1 MGGGV
6 WGVMMMKAVHR
17 KIIAFLGFVILFY
30 APLVS
35 SAELAQYYWGYNVGD
50 TVLTA
55 VISPDGNYVGI
66 GTSQGY
72 VFLFNKAGE
81 VILKYKTEDQADD
94 VAMTPSGDL
103 VVYDN
108 ADYIYYFK
116 GSQLYWR
123 YSPKEGGAGSS
134 IDISSDGRYIV
145 VGSTSDWVYLLDT
158 SGNLLCKY
166 DTGPG
171 LLTDWDVYVVR
182 ISNNGNFIAAGNA
195 HGVYF
200 LSKTC
205 TLLWTEELGKVQ
217 YLDMPDDGSYV
228 VAAVGNTV
236 YKFTKLGSLDWEI
249 TTSGDVTALR
259 VSSDGKY
266 IGIGDST
273 GKVYLFT
280 KEGAKLW
287 EYNTGSKV
295 TTIDLS
301 SGESNVLVGSSN
313 GVAILLS
320 NRRDALWR
328 ASFSNAVNSVAITPN
343 SQYFAIG
350 AGYSVY
356 YYELRGILEVY
367 TTPSDAEVYV
377 NGDFIGKTPLTDYA
391 ISAGTYQ
398 VSIRKEDYQEIK
410 EVVAISP
417 GKLTTLNRELKL
429 LPAILTITTTPSGA
443 NVYLNGNPIGI
454 TPIQNKEVEPG
465 TYTLKIEKSG
475 YQIIQEIITLS
486 PGKSTTIN
494 KELIPLPV
502 SVTIN
507 SNPTGAIVYVN
518 GEQKGMTPLT
528 LSLLPGTYSIK
539 LIKNGYQEYN
549 TQITVKV
556 GQPVTINPTL
566 SKISVSSSPS
576 SSTITRSSAPSTQKS
591 VSSSFAV
598 GPSNSNQAIVTG
610 VKNEKMILAG
620 LGIIALV
627 GLLAVVSKK
636 KRKSQK
642 DKKIVTEAKELF
654 PSQLLKKYEPLEFL
668 GEGGFAKV
676 FKAKRKSDGKIV
688 AVKIPRIDESTSKV
702 FLREVGTWLHLDH
715 PNIVKLYE
723 ADILPVPHL
732 EMEFVEGVDLNGKTI
747 RSLEE
752 YPKPTEEGLA
762 LKFTKGITQA
772 VKYAHSQNVL
782 HRDIKPLN
790 ILLKH
795 DLTPKLTDWGL
806 SKIGVTTSSK
816 TAAGYTP
823 LYAAPEQLLPSQYG
837 HTDYRTD
844 LYQIGAVLYELL
856 TGRPPYEG
864 HSPAE
869 LIGKIT
875 DPDYIPKKPSEFNPE
890 LYIFDS
896 FFEKALAKR
905 KEDRFQSADQMLQA
919 LEELERLVKKR
930 KELKETVKELRKTL
944 NRSQLELKK
953 SKSTEE
959 AKLKTLEILDL
970 YQKLAALYCEL
981 NSKSELLEILEGL
994 KYYTRKDDLK
1004 RDLEKAEEYLR
1015 SYIEENLPIGEEFAQ
1030 KLNELISLIKAEVRG
1045 EIP

>member
-1 MGGGV
+1 MNRTFV
-6 WGVMMMKAVHR
+6 
-17 KIIAFLGFVILFY
+17 FVILL
-30 APLVS
+30 AVAMSCIPLASAGLGSPQLSVS
-35 SAELAQYYWGYNVGD
+35 VSVSPSTTLQWGD
-50 TVLTA
+50 TATLTVTVKETGGEDWA
-55 VISPDGNYVGI
+55 NDVTVTPVVPQESKITISPSKSQPKDIKRNGYATFTFTIRVPEYEEPGTKTITLLIEYGDTGAGDI
-66 GTSQGY
+66 G
-72 VFLFNKAGE
+72 E
-81 VILKYKTEDQADD
+81 
-94 VAMTPSGDL
+94 
-103 VVYDN
+103 
-108 ADYIYYFK
+108 
-116 GSQLYWR
+116 WR
-123 YSPKEGGAGSS
+123 YTIERYVTLTIKKPPATLAVETTPDGA
-134 IDISSDGRYIV
+134 
-145 VGSTSDWVYLLDT
+145 
-158 SGNLLCKY
+158 
-166 DTGPG
+166 
-171 LLTDWDVYVVR
+171 
-182 ISNNGNFIAAGNA
+182 
-195 HGVYF
+195 
-200 LSKTC
+200 
-205 TLLWTEELGKVQ
+205 
-217 YLDMPDDGSYV
+217 
-228 VAAVGNTV
+228 
-236 YKFTKLGSLDWEI
+236 
-249 TTSGDVTALR
+249 
-259 VSSDGKY
+259 
-266 IGIGDST
+266 
-273 GKVYLFT
+273 
-280 KEGAKLW
+280 
-287 EYNTGSKV
+287 
-295 TTIDLS
+295 
-301 SGESNVLVGSSN
+301 
-313 GVAILLS
+313 
-320 NRRDALWR
+320 
-328 ASFSNAVNSVAITPN
+328 
-343 SQYFAIG
+343 
-350 AGYSVY
+350 SVY
-356 YYELRGILEVY
+356 INDDYKG
-367 TTPSDAEVYV
+367 TTPLTLTLEDGTYDLKITKDGYETIQETITLYPGKTITITRELKPLPATLTIKTTPEDVSVYV
-377 NGDFIGKTPLTDYA
+377 NGVYKGKTPLT
-391 ISAGTYQ
+391 
-398 VSIRKEDYQEIK
+398 
-410 EVVAISP
+410 
-417 GKLTTLNRELKL
+417 LTL
-429 LPAILTITTTPSGA
+429 
-443 NVYLNGNPIGI
+443 
-454 TPIQNKEVEPG
+454 EPG
-465 TYTLKIEKSG
+465 TYNLKLEKEG
-475 YQIIQEIITLS
+475 YETIQITTTLS
-486 PGKSTTIN
+486 PG
-494 KELIPLPV
+494 E
-502 SVTIN
+502 
-507 SNPTGAIVYVN
+507 TG
-518 GEQKGMTPLT
+518 
-528 LSLLPGTYSIK
+528 
-539 LIKNGYQEYN
+539 
-549 TQITVKV
+549 
-556 GQPVTINPTL
+556 
-566 SKISVSSSPS
+566 
-576 SSTITRSSAPSTQKS
+576 TITRQLRSLLSTTTAKQQQSTRSPQSLQSAALR
-591 VSSSFAV
+591 VD
-598 GPSNSNQAIVTG
+598 
-610 VKNEKMILAG
+610 NERAILAG
-620 LGIIALV
+620 LGAVIIMGILV
-627 GLLAVVSKK
+627 VISRK
-636 KRKSQK
+636 KRARK
-642 DKKIVTEAKELF
+642 DKKTVKEAKELF

-1030 KLNELISLIKAEVRG
+1030 KLNELISRIKAEVRG

>member
-1 MGGGV
+1 
-6 WGVMMMKAVHR
+6 MMKAVHR

-123 YSPKEGGAGSS
+123 YNPKEGGAGSS

-320 NRRDALWR
+320 NRRDTLWR

-417 GKLTTLNRELKL
+417 GKLTTLNRELK
-429 LPAILTITTTPSGA
+429 
-443 NVYLNGNPIGI
+443 
-454 TPIQNKEVEPG
+454 
-465 TYTLKIEKSG
+465 
-475 YQIIQEIITLS
+475 
-486 PGKSTTIN
+486 
-494 KELIPLPV
+494 
-502 SVTIN
+502 
-507 SNPTGAIVYVN
+507 
-518 GEQKGMTPLT
+518 
-528 LSLLPGTYSIK
+528 
-539 LIKNGYQEYN
+539 
-549 TQITVKV
+549 
-556 GQPVTINPTL
+556 
-566 SKISVSSSPS
+566 
-576 SSTITRSSAPSTQKS
+576 
-591 VSSSFAV
+591 
-598 GPSNSNQAIVTG
+598 IVTG

-627 GLLAVVSKK
+627 GLLVVVSKK

-702 FLREVGTWLHLDH
+702 FLREVGTWLHLNH

-1030 KLNELISLIKAEVRG
+1030 KLNELISHIKAEVRG